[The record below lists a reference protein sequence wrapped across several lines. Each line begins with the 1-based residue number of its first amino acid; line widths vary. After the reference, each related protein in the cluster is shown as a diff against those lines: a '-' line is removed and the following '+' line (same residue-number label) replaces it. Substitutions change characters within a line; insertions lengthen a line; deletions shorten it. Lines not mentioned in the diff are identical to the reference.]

1 VLEKSGKRQSIGK
14 QGLRRGTAA
23 AEIPT
28 APEPSEDIRTATS
41 TVGLKQAILDNLYYV
56 QGRMPQLATRNDWY
70 MAVAYTVRDRM
81 LERFIRTLENIQRP
95 DVKIACYLSAEFLMG
110 PHLGNNLLNLGIT
123 GPIRE
128 ALKELGQELD
138 RLLDQE
144 EEPGLG
150 NGGLGRLAACYM
162 DSLASLNVPAIG
174 YGIRYE
180 FGIFDQEIRDGW
192 QMEKTDKWLRLGN
205 PWEICRPETTYYVN
219 FGGHT
224 ENFRDDQGRHRI
236 RWVPNRVIKGV
247 AFDTAVPS
255 YRGDV
260 VDLLRLWKSEAVES
274 FDFQA
279 FNVGDY
285 YKAVDEKVISETVSK
300 VLYPNDEP
308 EIGKTLRLAQQY
320 FFVSCSLQN
329 MIHIHR
335 SRGKDLNTFHESF
348 AVQLNDTHPSIAVA
362 ELMRLLMDEHL
373 IDWDSAWRIT
383 RQTMAY
389 TNHTLLPEALE
400 KWPLPLFSRTLPR
413 HTEIIYEINRR
424 FLDKVSLRYPDD
436 AGRLSRLS
444 LIDEGGEKYVRMAHL
459 ASVGSHRINGV
470 AALHSDLL
478 ARTVLKDMCD
488 MYPERF
494 VNVTNGVTP
503 RRWVALSNPGLAAL
517 LTKTIGDRWIRHF
530 EEEIRKIE
538 PFAEDAGFL
547 QEWAKIKLGN
557 KSRLATLIGERTG
570 ITVDPAT
577 LFDIQVK
584 RIHEYKR
591 QHLNVLHII
600 TLYNR
605 IIKNPGMKIVPRTFI
620 FGGKAA
626 PGYFMAKLMIKLI
639 NSVADVVNND
649 AAVAGRLKVVFFP
662 DFNVKNAHHVYPAA
676 ELSEQISTAGKEA
689 SGTGNMKFSMNGA
702 LTIGTLDGAN
712 VEIREEVGADNFFLF
727 GLTAGEVE
735 ELKAS
740 GYSPRSYYESNPHL
754 REVIDE
760 IRSGQFS
767 RGDGELFRPLVDN
780 LLDHDPFLLLA
791 DYQSYI
797 DCQDQVSADY
807 LEPKRWVRMSVL
819 NVARMGKFSSDRS
832 IREYCEKVWK
842 IKPLKESQRK

>member
-1 VLEKSGKRQSIGK
+1 MLQRSEKRQGIKRDTGPADVSPA
-14 QGLRRGTAA
+14 R
-23 AEIPT
+23 E
-28 APEPSEDIRTATS
+28 SHEDIRTGNS
-41 TVGLKQAILDNLYYV
+41 TDMLKQAILDNLYYV
-56 QGRMPQLATRNDWY
+56 QGQVPELATKNDWY

-81 LERFIRTLENIQRP
+81 IEHFMRALKELRRP
-95 DVKIACYLSAEFLMG
+95 EVKIASYLSAEFLMG
-110 PHLGNNLLNLGIT
+110 PHLGNNLLNMGLT
-123 GPIRE
+123 DRVRE
-128 ALKELGQELD
+128 ALKELGLD
-138 RLLDQE
+138 LDIILE
-144 EEPGLG
+144 MEGEPGLG

-192 QMEKTDKWLRLGN
+192 QVEKTDKWLSLGN
-205 PWEICRPETTYYVN
+205 PWELCRPEIAYYVN
-219 FGGHT
+219 FGGRT
-224 ENFRDDQGRHRI
+224 EQYRDDEGHFRV
-236 RWVPNRVIKGV
+236 RWVPERVIKGI
-247 AFDTAVPS
+247 AYDTAVPA
-255 YRGDV
+255 YRDEV
-260 VDLLRLWKSEAVES
+260 VNLLRLWKSEAVES

-320 FFVSCSLQN
+320 FFVSCSLQD
-329 MIHIHR
+329 MISILML
-335 SRGKDLNTFHESF
+335 RGKTIETFHESF

-362 ELMRLLMDEHL
+362 ELMRLLVDEHL
-373 IDWDSAWRIT
+373 MDWEEAWKIT
-383 RQTMAY
+383 QQTMAY

-400 KWPLPLFSRTLPR
+400 KWPLQLFGHILPR
-413 HTEIIYEINRR
+413 HLEIIYEINRR
-424 FLDKVSLRYPDD
+424 FLDEVRLRYQGDD
-436 AGRLSRLS
+436 CRVARLS
-444 LIDEGGEKYVRMAHL
+444 LIDESGEKYVRMAHL

-478 ARTVLKDMCD
+478 TKTILKDLYD
-488 MYPERF
+488 FYPDRF
-494 VNVTNGVTP
+494 LNVTNGVTP
-503 RRWVALSNPGLAAL
+503 RRWIALSNPGLASL
-517 LTKTIGDRWIRHF
+517 LTKTIGDAWIKNL
-530 EEEIRKIE
+530 EYEIRKIE
-538 PFAEDAGFL
+538 PLVDDPGFRAE
-547 QEWAKIKLGN
+547 WVKIKRSN
-557 KSRLATLIGERTG
+557 KSRLASIIRERTG
-570 ITVDPAT
+570 IAVDPDS

-605 IIKNPGMKIVPRTFI
+605 IKKAPVQDIVPRAFI

-626 PGYFMAKLMIKLI
+626 PGYFMAKLIIKLI
-639 NSVADVVNND
+639 NSVAEVVNND
-649 AAVAGRLKVVFFP
+649 SDVAGRLKVAFFP

-676 ELSEQISTAGKEA
+676 DISEQISTAGKEA

-712 VEIREEVGADNFFLF
+712 VEIREEVGPENFFLF
-727 GLTAGEVE
+727 GLTAEEVQD
-735 ELKAS
+735 LKVK
-740 GYSPRSYYESNPHL
+740 GYHPRSYYESNPLL
-754 REVIDE
+754 RETLDQIS
-760 IRSGQFS
+760 SGHFS
-767 RGDGELFRPLVDN
+767 HGDAELFKPLVDN

-797 DCQDQVSADY
+797 DCQDRVSSAYRDQ
-807 LEPKRWVRMSVL
+807 EHWVRMSIL

-832 IREYCEKVWK
+832 IREYCDNIWN
-842 IKPLKESQRK
+842 IKPVKMK

>member
-1 VLEKSGKRQSIGK
+1 MIKKTRE
-14 QGLRRGTAA
+14 
-23 AEIPT
+23 EIPSIPVKQEEST
-28 APEPSEDIRTATS
+28 RTGTVTATI
-41 TVGLKQAILDNLYYV
+41 KQAILDNLYYV
-56 QGRMPQLATRNDWY
+56 QGRTRELATRNDWY

-81 LERFIRTLENIQRP
+81 LDRFIRSLQKYADP
-95 DVKIACYLSAEFLMG
+95 KVKLASYLSAEFLMG
-110 PHLGNNLLNLGIT
+110 PYLGNNLLCLGIT
-123 GPIRE
+123 DPVRD
-128 ALKELGQELD
+128 AVKELGQSLD
-138 RLLDQE
+138 GLLDQE

-180 FGIFDQEIRDGW
+180 FGIFDQEFRDGW
-192 QMEKTDKWLRLGN
+192 QIEKTDKWLRLGN
-205 PWEICRPETTYYVN
+205 PWELCRPEIAYTVN

-224 ENFRDDQGRHRI
+224 EQYQDEKGRFRV
-236 RWVPNRVIKGV
+236 RWVPNRVVKGV
-247 AFDTAVPS
+247 AHDTPVPA
-255 YRGDV
+255 YRDET

-274 FDFQA
+274 FDFEA

-285 YKAVDEKVISETVSK
+285 YKAVDQKVISETISK

-320 FFVSCSLQN
+320 FFVSCSLQD
-329 MIHIHR
+329 MINIHR
-335 SRGKDLNTFHESF
+335 IRKKSLDTFHESF

-362 ELMRLLMDEHL
+362 ELMRLLVDEHL
-373 IDWDSAWRIT
+373 MDWDKAWAIT
-383 RQTMAY
+383 LKTMAY

-424 FLDKVSLRYPDD
+424 FLDEVLLRYPGDD
-436 AGRLSRLS
+436 DRVRRLS
-444 LIDEGGEKYVRMAHL
+444 LIDESGPKYVRMAHL

-478 ARTVLKDMCD
+478 TKTVLKDLYD
-488 MYPERF
+488 LYPERF
-494 VNVTNGVTP
+494 TNVTNGVTP
-503 RRWVALSNPGLAAL
+503 RRWVALSNPGLSGL
-517 LTKTIGDRWIRHF
+517 ITKTIGDGWIKNF
-530 EEEIRKIE
+530 ESEIRKIE
-538 PFAEDAGFL
+538 PLVRDRGFRG
-547 QEWAKIKLGN
+547 EWAKIKRGN
-557 KSRLATLIGERTG
+557 KERLAALIRERTG
-570 ITVDPAT
+570 IVLDPDS

-605 IIKNPGMKIVPRTFI
+605 IKKDPRKEIVPRAFI

-626 PGYFMAKLMIKLI
+626 PGYFMAKLIIKLI
-639 NSVADVVNND
+639 NSVAEIVNND
-649 AAVAGRLKVVFFP
+649 PDAGGRLKVAFFP
-662 DFNVKNAHHVYPAA
+662 DFNVKNAHSIYPAA
-676 ELSEQISTAGKEA
+676 DLSEQISTAGKEA

-712 VEIREEVGADNFFLF
+712 VEIREEVGAENFFLF
-727 GLTAGEVE
+727 GLTAEEVLD
-735 ELKAS
+735 LKTK
-740 GYSPRSYYESNPHL
+740 GYAPRTFYESNANL
-754 REVIDE
+754 REAIDQ
-760 IRSGQFS
+760 IRSGFFS
-767 RGDGELFRPLVDN
+767 DGNKDLFAPLVDN
-780 LLDHDPFLLLA
+780 LLVHDPFLLLA

-797 DCQDQVSADY
+797 DCQDRVSAAYRDQ
-807 LEPKRWVRMSVL
+807 ERWVSMSIL

-832 IREYCEKVWK
+832 IREYCTK
-842 IKPLKESQRK
+842 IWDVKPLKKW

>member
-1 VLEKSGKRQSIGK
+1 MLQRGEKRQGIKRDTS
-14 QGLRRGTAA
+14 TADVSPA
-23 AEIPT
+23 RES
-28 APEPSEDIRTATS
+28 SEDARTGIS
-41 TVGLKQAILDNLYYV
+41 EKELKQAILDNLHYV
-56 QGRMPQLATRNDWY
+56 QGKIPELATENDWY

-81 LERFIRTLENIQRP
+81 IEHFIRWMKELRRP
-95 DVKIACYLSAEFLMG
+95 EVKIASYLSAEFLMG
-110 PHLGNNLLNLGIT
+110 PHLGNNLLNMGLT
-123 GPIRE
+123 DRVRE
-128 ALKELGQELD
+128 ALKELGLDLDLILEL
-138 RLLDQE
+138 E
-144 EEPGLG
+144 AEPGLG

-192 QMEKTDKWLRLGN
+192 QVEKTDKWLSLGN
-205 PWEICRPETTYYVN
+205 PWEICRPEIAYHVN
-219 FGGHT
+219 FGGRT
-224 ENFRDDQGRHRI
+224 EKYRDDEGHFRV
-236 RWVPNRVIKGV
+236 RWIPERVIKGI
-247 AFDTAVPS
+247 ANDTAVPA
-255 YRGDV
+255 YRDKV
-260 VDLLRLWKSEAVES
+260 VNLLRLWKSEAVES

-285 YKAVDEKVISETVSK
+285 YKAVNEKVISETVSK

-320 FFVSCSLQN
+320 FFVSCSLQDMFN
-329 MIHIHR
+329 ILQL
-335 SRGKDLNTFHESF
+335 RGKKIETFHESF

-362 ELMRLLMDEHL
+362 ELMRLLVDEHL
-373 IDWDSAWRIT
+373 MDWEEAWKIT
-383 RQTMAY
+383 QQTMAY

-400 KWPLPLFSRTLPR
+400 KWPLPLFSHTLPR
-413 HTEIIYEINRR
+413 HLEIIYEINRR
-424 FLDKVSLRYPDD
+424 FLDEVRLRYQGDE
-436 AGRLSRLS
+436 GRVARLS
-444 LIDEGGEKYVRMAHL
+444 LIDESGEKYVRMAHL

-470 AALHSDLL
+470 AALHTDLL
-478 ARTVLKDMCD
+478 TRTVLKDVYD

-503 RRWVALSNPGLAAL
+503 RRWVALSNPGLAGL
-517 LTKTIGDRWIRHF
+517 LTKTIGDRWIKHF
-530 EEEIRKIE
+530 EDEVRKIE
-538 PFAEDAGFL
+538 PFADDPVFRK
-547 QEWAKIKLGN
+547 EWAKTKLVN
-557 KSRLATLIGERTG
+557 KSRLATLLRERTG
-570 ITVDPAT
+570 AVIDPDT

-591 QHLNVLHII
+591 QHLSVLHII

-605 IIKNPGMKIVPRTFI
+605 IKRNPAMEIVPRVFI

-626 PGYFMAKLMIKLI
+626 PSYFMAKLIIKLI

-649 AAVAGRLKVVFFP
+649 ADVGERLKVIFFP
-662 DFNVKNAHHVYPAA
+662 DFNVKNAHYIYPAA
-676 ELSEQISTAGKEA
+676 DLSEQISTAGKEA

-712 VEIREEVGADNFFLF
+712 VEILEEVGGENFFLF

-735 ELKAS
+735 DLKS
-740 GYSPRSYYESNPHL
+740 RGYSPRSCYESNQRL
-754 REVIDE
+754 REAIDQ

-780 LLDHDPFLLLA
+780 LLGHDPFLLLA

-797 DCQDQVSADY
+797 DCQDRVSSAYRDQ
-807 LEPKRWVRMSVL
+807 ENWIRMSVL

-832 IREYCEKVWK
+832 IREYCDNIWK
-842 IKPLKESQRK
+842 IKPVKGV